1 MRRLLRNQG
10 IAVERNPGC
19 YVNPSADS
27 FEAILAGKVYVDK
40 TELIAYTNAVMN
52 TPFRFLCVSRPRRFG
67 KTFAAKMLAAYYSR
81 GADSRALF
89 QNLKIATAP
98 RDKFPPWDVPPFEQH
113 LNQCDV
119 LFWDMTRFV
128 VNGAG
133 VGRTVKLLNEEL
145 LRELKQQFP
154 QIDASDVHSVSG
166 MLLAIYL
173 ATGRRFYI
181 IIDEWDA
188 LFREAK
194 SDTAL
199 QKEYIDFLRELFK
212 DAQSA
217 RSICGA
223 YMTGILPIKK
233 YGTQSALTDFT
244 EFTMVQPGRLA
255 EYVGFT
261 EAEASDLCRRYSI
274 DFDEAR
280 RWYDGYQFAHA
291 GHVYSPNSIIQA
303 VVNRAFEGYWTQ
315 TETWESLKRYLELNV
330 SGLKDDITAMLGGH
344 RCSIDARSFSN
355 DLVSVDTRDKVLTLL
370 VHLGYLAYDAAAKE
384 VYIPNEEIRE
394 EFIRSLRNGKR
405 SEVSK
410 AIELSDKILT
420 ATLARDED
428 RVAQLLGEVHLAH
441 AATNFYA
448 NEQALRS
455 VVLMA
460 YLSGRDHYTRFE
472 EIGGG
477 RGYADLLFVPLPGGG
492 KPPIV
497 IELKKGASAETA
509 LQQIKT
515 RQYARVLERFNCHG
529 KVLLVG
535 ITFDTGSNRHQ
546 CRIEETI
553 VE

>member
-1 MRRLLRNQG
+1 MEKEQ
-10 IAVERNPGC
+10 GC
-19 YVNPSADS
+19 YVNPSADN

-52 TPFRFLCVSRPRRFG
+52 TPFRFVCVSRPRRFG
-67 KTFAAKMLAAYYSR
+67 KTFAAKMLVAYYSR

-89 QNLKIATAP
+89 EKLKVATVST
-98 RDKFPPWDVPPFEQH
+98 DKFPPWDVPPFDKY
-113 LNQCDV
+113 LNRCDV

-128 VNGAG
+128 VD
-133 VGRTVKLLNEEL
+133 GRGIDKAVQILKNEL
-145 LRELKQQFP
+145 IRELKQKFP
-154 QIDASDVHSVSG
+154 QIDASDVHSVSD

-173 ATGRRFYI
+173 STGRRFYI
-181 IIDEWDA
+181 VIDEWDA
-188 LFREAK
+188 FFREAK

-217 RSICGA
+217 RCICGA

-233 YGTQSALTDFT
+233 YGTQSALTDFM

-261 EAEASDLCRRYSI
+261 EAEASELCRQFAI

-280 RWYDGYQFAHA
+280 RWYDGYQFAHV

-303 VVNRAFEGYWTQ
+303 VLNRNFEGYWTQ
-315 TETWESLKRYLELNV
+315 TETWESLKLYLELNIN
-330 SGLKDDITAMLGGH
+330 GLKDDITSMLGGH
-344 RCSIDARSFSN
+344 RCSIDAKSFSN
-355 DLVSVDTRDKVLTLL
+355 DLVSVDTKDKVLTLL
-370 VHLGYLAYDAAAKE
+370 VHLGYLAYDAAAQQ
-384 VYIPNEEIRE
+384 VYIPNEEIRQ
-394 EFIRSLRNGKR
+394 EFIRSFKNGNR
-405 SEVSK
+405 SEHIK
-410 AIELSDKILT
+410 AIELSDQILN
-420 ATLARDED
+420 ATLMMNED

-441 AATNFYA
+441 TATNFYA

-460 YLSGRDHYTRFE
+460 YLSGKDHYTRFE

-477 RGYADLLFVPLPGGG
+477 RGYADLLFVPMQGGI

-497 IELKKGASAETA
+497 IELKKGASAEVA

-515 RQYARVLERFNCHG
+515 RQYARVLERFGYRG

-535 ITFDTGSNRHQ
+535 ISFESDNNHHR
-546 CRIEETI
+546 CRIEEATI
-553 VE
+553 S